1 MLINP
6 FKLETQKDINVE
18 NEETNTTIN
27 EEELILNLREHVINK
42 YVDLLKEGFKDK
54 LKEKLYK
61 DIYEIYG
68 IIDKERVEEIITILL
83 DKMFGYGVL
92 QKYIDE
98 NEVTDIRVVKY
109 DSIYIKK
116 YGVWKKTNDKF
127 SSEDEFNE
135 YIRYC
140 ALKNNSNI
148 NFDTPIITISDKI
161 YNLRIEMG
169 IEPANVVSPNI
180 VIRIHRFNEII
191 NLETL
196 FLVYDMLDATSYK
209 ILSDAVKEEKN
220 IIFSG
225 KGGSGKTTLLR
236 ALIEKIPDEKSIS
249 INEET
254 AELNI
259 KNKNVIQREVIENRE
274 ESKKITLEK
283 LMKQS
288 LVMSNDV
295 IVVGEMKGAETS
307 VFIDAIGTGHIGYA
321 TVHSDSAPNTI
332 NRLITLFKRDSRVQ
346 AYKEEFV
353 NDLLVSSIDYI
364 VYLQNFKVVNI
375 LKKEYKNNKYSYI
388 NIYERIEDG

>member
-6 FKLETQKDINVE
+6 FKLESEQENKE
-18 NEETNTTIN
+18 NEDNVKYEP
-27 EEELILNLREHVINK
+27 EEIILKLRDYVINN
-42 YVDLLKEGFKDK
+42 YMDYLKENMKDK
-54 LKEKLYK
+54 LKEKLNK
-61 DIYEIYG
+61 DIYDLYG
-68 IIDKERVEEIITILL
+68 ITDEQKVNNIITILL
-83 DKMFGYGVL
+83 DKMFGYGIL
-92 QKYIDE
+92 QKYIESKD
-98 NEVTDIRVVKY
+98 VTDIRVVKF
-109 DSIYIKK
+109 DSIYIKRK
-116 YGVWKKTNDKF
+116 GIWEKVEDKF
-127 SSEDEFNE
+127 TSEEEFNE
-135 YIRYC
+135 YVRYC

-148 NFDTPIITISDKI
+148 NFDVPIITVSDKI

-169 IEPANVVSPNI
+169 IEPANVKSPNI

-196 FLVYDMLDATSYK
+196 FLVYDMLDASSYK
-209 ILSDAVKEEKN
+209 ILLNAVKEGKN

-236 ALIEKIPDEKSIS
+236 AILQKIPDEKSIS

-259 KNKNVIQREVIENRE
+259 QNKNVIQREVIENRE
-274 ESKKITLEK
+274 ESKKISLEK

-295 IVVGEMKGAETS
+295 IVVGEMKGSETS

-321 TVHSDSAPNTI
+321 TVHSDSAKNTI
-332 NRLITLFKRDSRVQ
+332 NRLITLFKRDVRVQ

-353 NDLLVSSIDYI
+353 KELLINSIDYI
-364 VYLQNFKVVNI
+364 VYLENFKVVNI
-375 LKKEYKNNKYSYI
+375 LKKEIINNNCMYE
-388 NIYERIEDG
+388 NIYERKSYD

>member
-6 FKLETQKDINVE
+6 FKLENEQE
-18 NEETNTTIN
+18 NKEDEDKVKYK
-27 EEELILNLREHVINK
+27 EEEIILKLRDYVINN
-42 YVDLLKEGFKDK
+42 YMDYLKENMKDK
-54 LKEKLYK
+54 LKEKLNK
-61 DIYEIYG
+61 DIYDLYG
-68 IIDKERVEEIITILL
+68 ITDEQKVNNIITILL
-83 DKMFGYGVL
+83 DKMFGYGIL
-92 QKYIDE
+92 QKYIE
-98 NEVTDIRVVKY
+98 NKDVTDIRVVKF
-109 DSIYIKK
+109 DSIYIKSK
-116 YGVWKKTNDKF
+116 GKWKKVVDKF
-127 SSEDEFNE
+127 ANEEEFNE
-135 YIRYC
+135 YVRYC

-148 NFDTPIITISDKI
+148 NFDVPIVTVSDKI

-169 IEPANVVSPNI
+169 IEPANVKSPNI

-196 FLVYDMLDATSYK
+196 FLVYDMLDASSYK
-209 ILSDAVKEEKN
+209 ILLDAVNEGKN

-236 ALIEKIPDEKSIS
+236 AIIQKIPDEKSIS

-259 KNKNVIQREVIENRE
+259 QNKNVIQREVIENRE
-274 ESKKITLEK
+274 ESKKISLEK

-321 TVHSDSAPNTI
+321 TVHSDSAKNTI
-332 NRLITLFKRDSRVQ
+332 NRLITLFKRDVRVQ

-353 NDLLVSSIDYI
+353 KELLINSIDYI
-364 VYLQNFKVVNI
+364 VYLENFKVVNI
-375 LKKEYKNNKYSYI
+375 LKKVIKNNVCMYD
-388 NIYERIEDG
+388 NIYERKSYD

>member
-6 FKLETQKDINVE
+6 FKLESEQENKE
-18 NEETNTTIN
+18 NEDNVKYEQ
-27 EEELILNLREHVINK
+27 EEIILKLRDYVINN
-42 YVDLLKEGFKDK
+42 YMDYLKENMKDK
-54 LKEKLYK
+54 LKEKLNK
-61 DIYEIYG
+61 DIYDLYG
-68 IIDKERVEEIITILL
+68 ITDEQKVNNIITILL
-83 DKMFGYGVL
+83 DKMFGYGIL
-92 QKYIDE
+92 QKYIESKD
-98 NEVTDIRVVKY
+98 VTDIRVVKF
-109 DSIYIKK
+109 DSIYIKRK
-116 YGVWKKTNDKF
+116 GIWEKVEDKF
-127 SSEDEFNE
+127 TSEEEFNE
-135 YIRYC
+135 YVRYC

-148 NFDTPIITISDKI
+148 NFDVPIITVSDKI

-169 IEPANVVSPNI
+169 IEPANVKSPNI

-196 FLVYDMLDATSYK
+196 FLVYDMLDASSYK
-209 ILSDAVKEEKN
+209 ILLNAVNEGKN

-236 ALIEKIPDEKSIS
+236 AILQKIPDEKAIS

-259 KNKNVIQREVIENRE
+259 QNKNVIQREVIENRE
-274 ESKKITLEK
+274 ESKKISLEK

-295 IVVGEMKGAETS
+295 IVVGEMKGSETS

-321 TVHSDSAPNTI
+321 TVHSDSAKNTI
-332 NRLITLFKRDSRVQ
+332 NRLITLFKRDVRVQ

-353 NDLLVSSIDYI
+353 KELLINSIDYI
-364 VYLQNFKVVNI
+364 VYLENFKVVNI
-375 LKKEYKNNKYSYI
+375 LKKVIKNNVCMYD
-388 NIYERIEDG
+388 NIYERKSYD

>member
-6 FKLETQKDINVE
+6 FKLESEQENKE
-18 NEETNTTIN
+18 NEDNVKYEP
-27 EEELILNLREHVINK
+27 EEIILKLRDYVINN
-42 YVDLLKEGFKDK
+42 YMDYLKENMKDK
-54 LKEKLYK
+54 LKEKLNK
-61 DIYEIYG
+61 DIYDLYG
-68 IIDKERVEEIITILL
+68 ITDEQKVNNIITILL

-92 QKYIDE
+92 QKYIESKD
-98 NEVTDIRVVKY
+98 VTDIRVVKF
-109 DSIYIKK
+109 DSIYIKRK
-116 YGVWKKTNDKF
+116 GIWEKVEDKF
-127 SSEDEFNE
+127 TSEEEFNE
-135 YIRYC
+135 YVRYC

-148 NFDTPIITISDKI
+148 NFDVPIITVSDKI

-169 IEPANVVSPNI
+169 IEPANVKSPNI

-196 FLVYDMLDATSYK
+196 FLVYDMLDASSYK
-209 ILSDAVKEEKN
+209 ILLNAVNEGKN

-236 ALIEKIPDEKSIS
+236 AILQKIPDEKAIS

-259 KNKNVIQREVIENRE
+259 QNKNVIQREVIENRE
-274 ESKKITLEK
+274 ESKKISLEK

-295 IVVGEMKGAETS
+295 IVVGEMKGSETS

-321 TVHSDSAPNTI
+321 TVHSDSAKNTI
-332 NRLITLFKRDSRVQ
+332 NRLITLFKRDVRVQ

-353 NDLLVSSIDYI
+353 KELLINSIDYI
-364 VYLQNFKVVNI
+364 VYLENFKVVNI
-375 LKKEYKNNKYSYI
+375 LKKEIINNNCMYD
-388 NIYERIEDG
+388 NIYERKSYD

>member
-6 FKLETQKDINVE
+6 FKLESEQENKE
-18 NEETNTTIN
+18 NEDNVKYEP
-27 EEELILNLREHVINK
+27 EEIILKLRDYVINN
-42 YVDLLKEGFKDK
+42 YMDYLKENMKDK
-54 LKEKLYK
+54 LKEKLNK
-61 DIYEIYG
+61 DIYDLYG
-68 IIDKERVEEIITILL
+68 ITDQQKVNNIITILL
-83 DKMFGYGVL
+83 DKMFGYGIL
-92 QKYIDE
+92 QKYIESKD
-98 NEVTDIRVVKY
+98 VTDIRVVKF
-109 DSIYIKK
+109 DSIYIKRK
-116 YGVWKKTNDKF
+116 GIWEKVEDKF
-127 SSEDEFNE
+127 ASEEEFNE
-135 YIRYC
+135 YVRYC

-148 NFDTPIITISDKI
+148 NFDVPIITVSDKI

-169 IEPANVVSPNI
+169 IEPANVKSPNI

-196 FLVYDMLDATSYK
+196 FLVYDMLDASSYK
-209 ILSDAVKEEKN
+209 ILLNAVNEGKN

-236 ALIEKIPDEKSIS
+236 AILQKIPDEKAIS

-259 KNKNVIQREVIENRE
+259 QNKNVIQREVIENRE
-274 ESKKITLEK
+274 ESKKISLEK

-295 IVVGEMKGAETS
+295 IVVGEMKGSETS

-321 TVHSDSAPNTI
+321 TVHSDSAKNTI
-332 NRLITLFKRDSRVQ
+332 NRLITLFKRDVRVQ

-353 NDLLVSSIDYI
+353 KELLINSIDYI
-364 VYLQNFKVVNI
+364 VYLENFKVVNI
-375 LKKEYKNNKYSYI
+375 LKKEIINNNCMYD
-388 NIYERIEDG
+388 NIYERKSYD

>member
-6 FKLETQKDINVE
+6 FKLESEQENKE
-18 NEETNTTIN
+18 NEDNVKYEP
-27 EEELILNLREHVINK
+27 EEIILKLRDYVINN
-42 YVDLLKEGFKDK
+42 YMDYLKENMKDK
-54 LKEKLYK
+54 LKEKLNK
-61 DIYEIYG
+61 DIYDLYG
-68 IIDKERVEEIITILL
+68 ITDEQKVNNIITILL
-83 DKMFGYGVL
+83 DKMFGYGIL
-92 QKYIDE
+92 QKYIESKD
-98 NEVTDIRVVKY
+98 VTDIRVVKF
-109 DSIYIKK
+109 DSIYIKRK
-116 YGVWKKTNDKF
+116 GIWEKVEDKF
-127 SSEDEFNE
+127 TSEEEFNE
-135 YIRYC
+135 YVRYC

-148 NFDTPIITISDKI
+148 NFDVPIITVSDKI

-169 IEPANVVSPNI
+169 IEPANVKSPNI

-196 FLVYDMLDATSYK
+196 FLVYDMLDASSYK
-209 ILSDAVKEEKN
+209 ILLNAVNEGKN

-236 ALIEKIPDEKSIS
+236 AILQKIPDEKSIS

-259 KNKNVIQREVIENRE
+259 QNKNVIQREVIENRE
-274 ESKKITLEK
+274 ESKKISLEK

-295 IVVGEMKGAETS
+295 IVVGEMKGSETS

-321 TVHSDSAPNTI
+321 TVHSDSAKNTI
-332 NRLITLFKRDSRVQ
+332 NRLITLFKRDVRVQ

-353 NDLLVSSIDYI
+353 KELLINSIDYI
-364 VYLQNFKVVNI
+364 VYLENFKVVNI
-375 LKKEYKNNKYSYI
+375 LKKEIINNNCMYD
-388 NIYERIEDG
+388 NIYERKSYD

>member
-6 FKLETQKDINVE
+6 FKLESEQE
-18 NEETNTTIN
+18 NKENAVDVKYEQEEM
-27 EEELILNLREHVINK
+27 ILKLRDYVINN
-42 YVDLLKEGFKDK
+42 YMDYLKENMKDK
-54 LKEKLYK
+54 LKEKLNK
-61 DIYEIYG
+61 DIYDLYG
-68 IIDKERVEEIITILL
+68 ITDQQKVNNIITILL
-83 DKMFGYGVL
+83 DKMFGYGIL
-92 QKYIDE
+92 QKYIESKD
-98 NEVTDIRVVKY
+98 VTDIRVVKF
-109 DSIYIKK
+109 DSIYIKRK
-116 YGVWKKTNDKF
+116 GIWEKVEDKF
-127 SSEDEFNE
+127 ASEEEFNE
-135 YIRYC
+135 YVRYC

-148 NFDTPIITISDKI
+148 NFDVPIITVSDKI

-169 IEPANVVSPNI
+169 IEPANVKSPNI

-196 FLVYDMLDATSYK
+196 FLVYDMLDASSYK
-209 ILSDAVKEEKN
+209 ILLNAVNEGKN

-236 ALIEKIPDEKSIS
+236 AILQKIPDEKAIS

-259 KNKNVIQREVIENRE
+259 QNKNVIQREVIENRE
-274 ESKKITLEK
+274 ESKKISLEK

-295 IVVGEMKGAETS
+295 IVVGEMKGSETS

-321 TVHSDSAPNTI
+321 TVHSDSAKNTI
-332 NRLITLFKRDSRVQ
+332 NRLITLFKRDVRVQ

-353 NDLLVSSIDYI
+353 KELLINSIDYI
-364 VYLQNFKVVNI
+364 VYLENFKVVNI
-375 LKKEYKNNKYSYI
+375 LKKVIKNNVCMYD
-388 NIYERIEDG
+388 NIYERKSYD

>member
-6 FKLETQKDINVE
+6 FKLESEQENKE
-18 NEETNTTIN
+18 NEDNVKYEP
-27 EEELILNLREHVINK
+27 EEIILKLRDYVINN
-42 YVDLLKEGFKDK
+42 YMDYLKENMKDK
-54 LKEKLYK
+54 LKEKLNK
-61 DIYEIYG
+61 DIYDLYG
-68 IIDKERVEEIITILL
+68 ITDEQKVNNIITILL

-92 QKYIDE
+92 QKYIESKD
-98 NEVTDIRVVKY
+98 VTDIRVVKF
-109 DSIYIKK
+109 DSIYIKRK
-116 YGVWKKTNDKF
+116 GIWEKVEDKF
-127 SSEDEFNE
+127 ASEEEFNE
-135 YIRYC
+135 YVRYC

-148 NFDTPIITISDKI
+148 NFDVPIITVSDKI

-169 IEPANVVSPNI
+169 IEPANVKSPNI

-196 FLVYDMLDATSYK
+196 FLVYDMLDASSYK
-209 ILSDAVKEEKN
+209 ILLNAVNEGKN

-236 ALIEKIPDEKSIS
+236 AILQKIPDEKAIS

-259 KNKNVIQREVIENRE
+259 QNKNVIQREVIENRE
-274 ESKKITLEK
+274 ESKKISLEK

-295 IVVGEMKGAETS
+295 IVVGEMKGSETS

-321 TVHSDSAPNTI
+321 TVHSDSAKNTI
-332 NRLITLFKRDSRVQ
+332 NRLITLFKRDVRVQ

-353 NDLLVSSIDYI
+353 KELLINSIDYI
-364 VYLQNFKVVNI
+364 VYLENFKVVNI
-375 LKKEYKNNKYSYI
+375 LKKVIKNNVCMYD
-388 NIYERIEDG
+388 NIYERKSYD

>member
-6 FKLETQKDINVE
+6 FKLESEQENKE
-18 NEETNTTIN
+18 NEDNVKYEP
-27 EEELILNLREHVINK
+27 EEIILKLRDYVINN
-42 YVDLLKEGFKDK
+42 YMDYLKENMKDK
-54 LKEKLYK
+54 LKEKLNK
-61 DIYEIYG
+61 DIYDLYG
-68 IIDKERVEEIITILL
+68 ITDEQKVNNIITILL
-83 DKMFGYGVL
+83 DKMFGYGIL
-92 QKYIDE
+92 QKYIESKD
-98 NEVTDIRVVKY
+98 VTDIRVVKF
-109 DSIYIKK
+109 DSIYIKRK
-116 YGVWKKTNDKF
+116 GIWEKVEDKF
-127 SSEDEFNE
+127 TSEEEFNE
-135 YIRYC
+135 YVRYC

-148 NFDTPIITISDKI
+148 NFDVPIITVSDKI

-169 IEPANVVSPNI
+169 IEPANVKSPNI

-196 FLVYDMLDATSYK
+196 FLVYDMLDASSYK
-209 ILSDAVKEEKN
+209 ILLNAVNEGKN

-236 ALIEKIPDEKSIS
+236 AILQKIPDEKAIS

-259 KNKNVIQREVIENRE
+259 QNKNVIQREVIENRE
-274 ESKKITLEK
+274 ESKKISLEK

-295 IVVGEMKGAETS
+295 IVVGEMKGSETS

-321 TVHSDSAPNTI
+321 TVHSDSAKNTI
-332 NRLITLFKRDSRVQ
+332 NRLITLFKRDVRVQ

-353 NDLLVSSIDYI
+353 KELLINSIDYI
-364 VYLQNFKVVNI
+364 VYLENFKVVNI
-375 LKKEYKNNKYSYI
+375 LKKVIKNNVCMYD
-388 NIYERIEDG
+388 NIYERKSYD